1 MGNTHP
7 IFEVIFIFEIVFIC
21 RQHADC
27 SHKYKIK
34 QGVMLGRRRPSVEED
49 LR

>member
-34 QGVMLGRRRPSVEED
+34 QGVMVRGM
-49 LR
+49 